1 MREFAKCLQQH
12 DVNCTKDHV
21 KVFVK
26 QRPFWNSGSLLTTG
40 EHLMLVHNFSSET
53 FHELS
58 IWNAFF
64 SI

>member
-40 EHLMLVHNFSSET
+40 EHLMLVHNF
-53 FHELS
+53 
-58 IWNAFF
+58 F
-64 SI
+64 SDFP